1 MTEGGEVKS
10 NSLRA
15 RASKA
20 SSAQFEKIMNVSPK
34 TQAGISI
41 VTLFLMF
48 LVFASLTQFWKPNAV
63 SENDRNPEA
72 ALTIFIMFFFYAVL
86 MFGWT
91 GRAISAFTSKFL

>member
-1 MTEGGEVKS
+1 MTGEEVKQKS
-10 NSLRA
+10 FRY

-20 SSAQFEKIMNVSPK
+20 SSEQFEKIMNVSPK

-41 VTLFLMF
+41 VTLFIMF
-48 LVFASLTQFWKPNAV
+48 LAFASITQFWKPNAV

-72 ALTIFIMFFFYAVL
+72 ALAIFIMFFFYAVL

-91 GRAISAFTSKFL
+91 GRAISALTSKFL